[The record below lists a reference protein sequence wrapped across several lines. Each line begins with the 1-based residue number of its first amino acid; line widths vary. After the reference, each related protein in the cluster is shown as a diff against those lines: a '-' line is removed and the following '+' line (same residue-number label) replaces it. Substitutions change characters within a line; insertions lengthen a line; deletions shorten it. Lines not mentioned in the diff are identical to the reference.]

1 MRIVVGM
8 MRSMRARWPQA
19 AIVML
24 AAASVAA
31 VDSCASQS
39 TPPGPTIATGGATGG
54 SAGRGGTSGS
64 SGSTGTGGA
73 SSGGSIGTGGG
84 TPSGGGQ
91 AGAQPGGDGGG
102 AGGAIG
108 TGGTPG
114 SGGSAG
120 PDAAPPG
127 GGAKASVLIF
137 MIDGLQAD
145 AAKTAA
151 ANGATNLKMIMEAG
165 VTVADAHSTSS
176 AARTTLTN
184 GSLPWGNATSG
195 NIAVHTGT
203 HLYEAGPAGMDD
215 IFLAARAAGIKSVFS
230 GGDNNYAGLTTA
242 DFHYASTAS
251 SDQAIVQNVI
261 GHVKTDQ
268 VRLMRVHLQR
278 LRDDWSGPAGKT
290 DPNSPY
296 LRHIVANDALLGQLI
311 QALKDAGTWDST
323 LLIVTADHGMG
334 QATSSSHLPSVRSSW
349 DIFMGFYGAGVKKG
363 ATIPYAELPDVA
375 VTAAKFLGLPALR
388 GHTGAGV
395 DVPVKGATGTALG
408 NIFVGAP
415 DDLVHPRYVEQ
426 YLKLNTYPMS
436 GDDYQDFRAGMIKL
450 LK

>member
-1 MRIVVGM
+1 MS
-8 MRSMRARWPQA
+8 RSRRARSAQLA
-19 AIVML
+19 MVIV
-24 AAASVAA
+24 AAAVGIS
-31 VDSCASQS
+31 SCASQS
-39 TPPGPTIATGGATGG
+39 TPSGPAVAT
-54 SAGRGGTSGS
+54 
-64 SGSTGTGGA
+64 
-73 SSGGSIGTGGG
+73 
-84 TPSGGGQ
+84 GGQ
-91 AGAQPGGDGGG
+91 AGGPPADAGGAAGGGTGGMSGSNVNGGGG
-102 AGGAIG
+102 AGTDASPPAGA
-108 TGGTPG
+108 G
-114 SGGSAG
+114 S
-120 PDAAPPG
+120 
-127 GGAKASVLIF
+127 KASVLIF

-151 ANGATNLKMIMEAG
+151 ANGAANLKMIMEAG
-165 VTVADAHSTSS
+165 VTVADAHCTSS

-203 HLYEAGPAGMDD
+203 HLYEAGPQGMDD

-230 GGDNNYAGLTTA
+230 GGDNNYSGLTTA

-251 SDQAIVQNVI
+251 TDQAIVQNVI
-261 GHVKTDQ
+261 NHVRTDQ

-290 DPNSPY
+290 DPNSAY
-296 LRHIVANDALLGQLI
+296 LRHIVADDTLLGQLI

-334 QATSSSHLPSVRSSW
+334 QAASSSHLPSVRSSW
-349 DIFMGFYGAGVKKG
+349 DIFMGFYGPGVKPG

-388 GHTGAGV
+388 GHTGAGI
-395 DVPVKGATGTALG
+395 DIPVKGATGTALA

-415 DDLVHPRYVEQ
+415 DELAHPRYIEQ